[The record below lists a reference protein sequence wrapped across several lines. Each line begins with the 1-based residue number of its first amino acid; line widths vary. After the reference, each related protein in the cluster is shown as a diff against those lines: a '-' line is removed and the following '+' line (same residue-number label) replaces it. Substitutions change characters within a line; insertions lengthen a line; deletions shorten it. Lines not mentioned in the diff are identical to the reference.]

1 MREFKFL
8 LGVILGTALCVSYVG
23 VQAGRTEAR
32 RATPSEAAAKKPEPA
47 SIHMDPEKIHAHG
60 SQILEAG
67 GLRKQIDTYKKEARG
82 NSEIVEGLE
91 ALAKKLEVAAEAD
104 NDV

>member
-1 MREFKFL
+1 MRVL
-8 LGVILGTALCVSYVG
+8 RWR
-23 VQAGRTEAR
+23 AGRQDRGETGNAQRSSGQKTRAR
-32 RATPSEAAAKKPEPA
+32 L
-47 SIHMDPEKIHAHG
+47 
-60 SQILEAG
+60 ILEAG